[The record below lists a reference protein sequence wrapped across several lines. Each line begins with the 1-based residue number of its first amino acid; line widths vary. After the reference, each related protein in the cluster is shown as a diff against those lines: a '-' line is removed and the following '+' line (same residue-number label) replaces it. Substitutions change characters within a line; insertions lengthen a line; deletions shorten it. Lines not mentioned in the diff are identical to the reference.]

1 MTIVSRDLTGVARFD
16 RYLMRQLMALFG
28 FFALVLV
35 MVYWVN
41 RAVVLFDQ
49 LIADGQSAGVFL
61 ELTLL
66 TLPNIIRIVL
76 PLSAFV
82 ATVYVTNRLS
92 ADSEMMVMQA
102 TGFSPFRLARP
113 FLIFGLVVTVLTGAL
128 THFLVPMSVA
138 RLNDR
143 QSEIAMT
150 ATTRILQEGRFLSPT
165 DGVTVYIREIT
176 PAGELRDIFL
186 SDTRSAVE
194 SVTYTA
200 SSAYLVRTD
209 SGPQLVMVTGLAQNL
224 RLADRRLVTTAFS
237 DLAYDIGGL
246 MPASREDRRSAAE
259 LPTPALLFPT
269 PEIEA
274 ETGMRAGELVA
285 SGHDRSA
292 QAILSVVGAML
303 GFSALM
309 VGGFSRFGLWRQ
321 IGAAVGLVI
330 AVKLIEAGCVA
341 AVRAD
346 PRLWALIYLPGAT
359 GLVISWLLLSAA
371 ARPWALRRRSAA

>member
-1 MTIVSRDLTGVARFD
+1 MFPGGQAGVARFD

-41 RAVVLFDQ
+41 RAVLLFDQ
-49 LIADGQSAGVFL
+49 LIADGQSAGVFV

-82 ATVYVTNRLS
+82 AAVYVTNRLS
-92 ADSEMMVMQA
+92 ADSEMLVMQA

-113 FLIFGLVVTVLTGAL
+113 FLIFGLIVTALTGAL
-128 THFLVPMSVA
+128 THFLVPLSVG

-143 QSEIAMT
+143 QAEIAMN
-150 ATTRILQEGRFLSPT
+150 ATTRILQEGQFLSPT
-165 DGVTVYIREIT
+165 AGVTVYIREIT

-186 SDTRSAVE
+186 SDARSAVE

-200 SSAYLVRTD
+200 ASAYLVRTD
-209 SGPQLVMVTGLAQNL
+209 AGPQLVMVAGLAQTL
-224 RLADRRLVTTAFS
+224 RHADRRLITTAFS

-246 MPASREDRRSAAE
+246 MPAARDDRRSAQE
-259 LPTPALLFPT
+259 LPTPLLLFPT
-269 PEIEA
+269 PATEA
-274 ETGMRAGELVA
+274 ETRMSAGELVA
-285 SGHDRSA
+285 AGHDRTA
-292 QAILSVVGAML
+292 QALLAVVGAML
-303 GFSALM
+303 GFAALM
-309 VGGFSRFGLWRQ
+309 TGSFSRFGLWRQ
-321 IGAAVGLVI
+321 IGAAVALVI
-330 AVKLIEAGCVA
+330 FVKLIEAGCVA

-359 GLVISWLLLSAA
+359 GLVIGWLLLSAA
-371 ARPWALRRRSAA
+371 ARPWALRRRAAA